1 MKDYYCILGVIKS
14 AEDIVIKAAY
24 RALAQKYHPDKFEG
38 DEAESQKKMQEI
50 NEAYSVLSDSERR
63 KEYDRAYDNSISGE
77 DDDREEGTHIL
88 DEKDQIWREVVEYYP
103 DLLRISS
110 DLEKI
115 SKRLVQTFKYHI
127 LETKDFE
134 NRKKISEKIEKDFL
148 INYFGFNEKIFNFG
162 RLLILCGFR
171 KAAKKLNRAVN
182 ILGVRVDPT
191 VVINKILENEL
202 SANEKVLLQIIEK
215 KNDFFFY
222 IQETAIK
229 KILASEADK
238 YELKIFLKNLQVDL
252 VWNEN
257 AKYFIWTKSYRTDLV
272 NFEDMQEFCKKLA
285 SVIA

>member
-77 DDDREEGTHIL
+77 DDDREEGTHIS

-171 KAAKKLNRAVN
+171 KAAKKLNRAVD

-202 SANEKVLLQIIEK
+202 SANEKV
-215 KNDFFFY
+215 
-222 IQETAIK
+222 
-229 KILASEADK
+229 
-238 YELKIFLKNLQVDL
+238 FLKLIENRDDPLSSFTINTILNSKIDRLVARSFIRNFRGDL
-252 VWNEN
+252 TWHESFST
-257 AKYFIWTKSYRTDLV
+257 KYYISSFGDRGEAMD
-272 NFEDMQEFCKKLA
+272 FEDVVSICKKLA
-285 SVIA
+285 EVIK

>member
-77 DDDREEGTHIL
+77 DDDREEGTHIS

-162 RLLILCGFR
+162 RLLILCGFL
-171 KAAKKLNRAVN
+171 KAAKKLNRAVD

-202 SANEKVLLQIIEK
+202 TTNEKV
-215 KNDFFFY
+215 
-222 IQETAIK
+222 
-229 KILASEADK
+229 
-238 YELKIFLKNLQVDL
+238 FLKL
-252 VWNEN
+252 VEN
-257 AKYFIWTKSYRTDLV
+257 RDESLSSFTINTILNSKIDRLGARSFIRNFRGDITWHESFSIKYYISSFGDRGKAMD
-272 NFEDMQEFCKKLA
+272 FEDVVSFCKKLA
-285 SVIA
+285 EVIK